1 VVIGLPSLDL
11 DVAETAHARYQHEI
25 GNESGAAMTHAH
37 QTSRRA
43 VLLTIAAMALTTP
56 AFAAGKT
63 ILVFGDSLVAGLGL
77 PEADGF
83 VPQMQAALDKA
94 NAGVTLVNG
103 GVSGDTTAT
112 ALARLDW
119 ALGDRPDGVLLEL
132 GANDMLQGVPV
143 DSVRQNLDAIMD
155 KLVAQKLPVF
165 IAGMQANRGLGA
177 DYVAQFDALYPAL
190 AKKYGAPLYPFFL
203 DGVALDPKL
212 NQPDLMHPNAA
223 GVAVIVEKLRPALMA
238 WLAKLA

>member
-1 VVIGLPSLDL
+1 MSL
-11 DVAETAHARYQHEI
+11 T
-25 GNESGAAMTHAH
+25 H

-43 VLLTIAAMALTTP
+43 LLLLGVALALTTP
-56 AFAAGKT
+56 ARATQKT

-77 PEADGF
+77 PESEGF
-83 VPQMQAALDKA
+83 VPQMQAALDKED
-94 NAGVTLVNG
+94 AGVTLVNG
-103 GVSGDTTAT
+103 GVSGDTTGM

-119 ALGDRPDGVLLEL
+119 ALGGRPAGVLLEL

-143 DSVRQNLDAIMD
+143 DTVRQNLDAIMD
-155 KLVAQKLPVF
+155 KLVDQKLPVF

-190 AKKYGAPLYPFFL
+190 AKHYGAPLYPFFL
-203 DGVALDPKL
+203 DGVALEPKL

-238 WLAKLA
+238 WLAKLP